1 MPSKKELE
9 NQNRNLQQ
17 ALEQCK
23 SEKDTQIQ
31 SLNNENE
38 ALKERLK
45 ELENQRQREKLQL
58 EEMEKRVSAKKE
70 EPDYLKDTG
79 YQTLLGFKLIPP
91 LLDKV
96 IGRPFII
103 TVAEEFNYKEAPDR
117 KGLTQWMEDSR
128 KVDGGTFHTFR
139 DEIKENHSFRVTYS
153 YSSREYTLET
163 AQGKLTYHE
172 LMFPGNLQ
180 SGLEVNS
187 NNKSAIYLALKSRK
201 MQSAVLPKEIFGAP
215 LLSYAFPIHDEKG
228 TLIGA
233 VSFSNDITQI
243 VNMAKSLG
251 DIVSSKSDTT
261 LHKLANTLKEELFF
275 SEHASGQVQEE
286 ALFTKK
292 TAEYIRKK
300 GKEVID
306 IAEKLKVLALNTA
319 IEATKVGKSGKGVGI
334 ISEQMK
340 SISDTTRKTLKEVF
354 DKSRELSLS
363 SEKVLET
370 SGKLRSSAS
379 DLKEESSILFKTSLK
394 ITDQKD
400 ELAGLVRMSIDE
412 IAQDQEDL
420 NNIFLLIKKDQE
432 KD

>member
-1 MPSKKELE
+1 
-9 NQNRNLQQ
+9 
-17 ALEQCK
+17 
-23 SEKDTQIQ
+23 
-31 SLNNENE
+31 
-38 ALKERLK
+38 
-45 ELENQRQREKLQL
+45 
-58 EEMEKRVSAKKE
+58 
-70 EPDYLKDTG
+70 
-79 YQTLLGFKLIPP
+79 
-91 LLDKV
+91 
-96 IGRPFII
+96 
-103 TVAEEFNYKEAPDR
+103 
-117 KGLTQWMEDSR
+117 
-128 KVDGGTFHTFR
+128 
-139 DEIKENHSFRVTYS
+139 
-153 YSSREYTLET
+153 
-163 AQGKLTYHE
+163 
-172 LMFPGNLQ
+172 
-180 SGLEVNS
+180 
-187 NNKSAIYLALKSRK
+187 
-201 MQSAVLPKEIFGAP
+201 
-215 LLSYAFPIHDEKG
+215 
-228 TLIGA
+228 
-233 VSFSNDITQI
+233 
-243 VNMAKSLG
+243 MAKSLG

-261 LHKLANTLKEELFF
+261 LHKLANTLKEELSF